1 MSTKRTDPVGA
12 QPTDPPW
19 ARLLFLLVQGRDGQW
34 WRGFLLVALTG
45 LLLVGV
51 LAALLV
57 LAGWVGG
64 VVGVGSL
71 TALAVSR
78 CRRRPSSGR
87 RSGGC

>member
-1 MSTKRTDPVGA
+1 VSTKRTDPVGA

-51 LAALLV
+51 LAAVLV
-57 LAGWVGG
+57 FAGWVGG
-64 VVGVGSL
+64 AVGVGSL
-71 TALAVSR
+71 TALAVA
-78 CRRRPSSGR
+78 RRR
-87 RSGGC
+87 GGATRL

>member
-34 WRGFLLVALTG
+34 WRGLLLMALAG

-51 LAALLV
+51 LAVLLV
-57 LAGWVGG
+57 GWVGG
-64 VVGVGSL
+64 AVGVGSL
-71 TALAVSR
+71 TALVVA
-78 CRRRPSSGR
+78 RRRGGAP
-87 RSGGC
+87 RS